1 MPPLL
6 LHHASPYLR
15 PIFTHVNPTF
25 YRITA
30 SSFQRCS
37 GRERKPEPRERE
49 GGGWWAT
56 VQDQGISMVSGQ
68 LWSIRDP
75 VVLQRRPLNSGGIS
89 SVLEAITL
97 PFEAKCKDM
106 QSEEL
111 VSTSVHRCFVWRA
124 KRLRVSQFHKILTHA
139 MACFARHVVVETGIS
154 YSGTSANW
162 IQFIRFM
169 IGGSY
174 MCEFLDE
181 KPAEIHV
188 ETGLG
193 RKAYLLSS
201 GANRAPRPSRR
212 CGFCSP
218 QSPKHG
224 SFPWIGIHFP

>member
-1 MPPLL
+1 MFHRIFAPSSPMLTPLFTTPPH
-6 LHHASPYLR
+6 LHFRDVQAEKESPNR
-15 PIFTHVNPTF
+15 VNVKAEVGEQLF
-25 YRITA
+25 KIRGYQW
-30 SSFQRCS
+30 SVF
-37 GRERKPEPRERE
+37 
-49 GGGWWAT
+49 
-56 VQDQGISMVSGQ
+56 Q

-106 QSEEL
+106 QSEKL

-139 MACFARHVVVETGIS
+139 MACFARHVVVESGIS
-154 YSGTSANW
+154 YFGTSANW

-181 KPAEIHV
+181 KPCRNSCWNGAWQK
-188 ETGLG
+188 GLS
-193 RKAYLLSS
+193 LVV
-201 GANRAPRPSRR
+201 RR
-212 CGFCSP
+212 R
-218 QSPKHG
+218 
-224 SFPWIGIHFP
+224 